1 MKRIIAL
8 LLLPVLLFVISGCS
22 NHRDSDIGNR
32 VVLQGIGVDYEEGQY
47 ILTIQVFNL
56 SQASPSGVE
65 TSENVTTLYTTRG
78 RTVSEAVNGIRQ
90 FVGKSPMFSHNRV
103 LIVSEAAAET
113 GISNILDYFI
123 RDYSTRPSIDFAVT
137 RGKAADILN
146 ADFGDAT
153 IPAEEIA
160 RMLESQSKK
169 SRVQVMNIVNRY
181 IEPGIDATA
190 PCLETVKDEPKDG
203 TGVRV
208 SGVAILRNDKI
219 CGYLDSMQSQMTLL
233 LNGSIKNNNLDLPIP
248 EFGNVSLYFVSC
260 DTDYDVGLNGDQPY
274 ANVKIFTRFDISE
287 IQNGPQV
294 LEEEEI
300 EKIRQ
305 AIQKYLEESCSQV
318 LNVLMR
324 EYQSDVFG
332 FGRRMMLKEPE
343 YFKSVSDNWNDILP
357 EMPVSV
363 TMEVEIRRVGHES
376 ISLGKE

>member
-1 MKRIIAL
+1 MKRIAAL
-8 LLLPVLLFVISGCS
+8 LMLPVLLFAISGCS
-22 NHRDSDIGNR
+22 NHQDSDISNR
-32 VVLQGIGVDYEEGQY
+32 VVLQGIGVDYEAGQY
-47 ILTIQVFNL
+47 ILTVQVFNL

-78 RTVSEAVNGIRQ
+78 RTVSEAINGIRQ
-90 FVGKSPMFSHNRV
+90 FVGKNPMFSHNRV

-137 RGKAADILN
+137 RGRAADILS

-169 SRVQVMNIVNRY
+169 ARVQVLNIVNRY

-190 PCLETVKDEPKDG
+190 PCLEIVKDEPKDG

-208 SGVAILRNDKI
+208 SDVAILRDDKI
-219 CGYLDSMQSQMTLL
+219 CGYLDAMQSQMTLL

-248 EFGNVSLYFVSC
+248 EFGNVGLYFVSC
-260 DTDYDVGLNGDQPY
+260 DADYDVGLNGDRPY
-274 ANVKIFTRFDISE
+274 ANVKISARFDINE

-294 LEEEEI
+294 LDEEEI
-300 EKIRQ
+300 ETIRK
-305 AIQKYLEESCSQV
+305 AIRKYLEESCSQV
-318 LNVLMR
+318 LDVLMR
-324 EYQSDVFG
+324 EYRSDVVG
-332 FGRRMMLKEPE
+332 FGRRMMMKEPE
-343 YFKSVSDNWNDILP
+343 YFKSVSDHWSDILP
-357 EMPVSV
+357 QMAVSV
-363 TMEVEIRRVGHES
+363 AMDVEIRRVGHES
-376 ISLGKE
+376 IRLGGQ

>member
-1 MKRIIAL
+1 MKRIIAI

-32 VVLQGIGVDYEEGQY
+32 VVLQGIGVDYEDGQY

-56 SQASPSGVE
+56 SQASPSGAE

-208 SGVAILRNDKI
+208 SGAAILRNDKI

-248 EFGNVSLYFVSC
+248 EFGDVSLYFVSC
-260 DTDYDVGLNGDQPY
+260 DADYDVGLNGDQPY

-294 LEEEEI
+294 LDEREI
-300 EKIRQ
+300 EAIRQ
-305 AIQKYLEESCSQV
+305 SIQKYLEESCSQV
-318 LNVLMR
+318 LDVLMR

-363 TMEVEIRRVGHES
+363 IMDVEIRRVGHES
-376 ISLGKE
+376 IHLGKE

>member
-1 MKRIIAL
+1 MKRIVAL
-8 LLLPVLLFVISGCS
+8 LMLPVLLFAISGCS

-65 TSENVTTLYTTRG
+65 TSQNVTTLYTTRG

-181 IEPGIDATA
+181 MEPGIDATA
-190 PCLETVKDEPKDG
+190 PCLETVKDEPKEG

-208 SGVAILRNDKI
+208 SGAAILRDDKI

-260 DTDYDVGLNGDQPY
+260 DADYDVGLNGDQPY
-274 ANVKIFTRFDISE
+274 ADVKVFTRFDISE
-287 IQNGPQV
+287 IQNGPQM

-332 FGRRMMLKEPE
+332 FGRMMMLEEPD

-363 TMEVEIRRVGHES
+363 SMDVEIRRVGHES
-376 ISLGKE
+376 IRLGKE

>member
-1 MKRIIAL
+1 MKRIVAL
-8 LLLPVLLFVISGCS
+8 LMLPVLLFAISGCS

-65 TSENVTTLYTTRG
+65 TSQNVTTLYTTRG

-181 IEPGIDATA
+181 MEPGIDATA
-190 PCLETVKDEPKDG
+190 PCLETVKDEPKEG

-208 SGVAILRNDKI
+208 SGAAILRDDKI

-260 DTDYDVGLNGDQPY
+260 DADYDVGLNGDQPY
-274 ANVKIFTRFDISE
+274 ADVKVFTRFDISE
-287 IQNGPQV
+287 IQNGPQM

-332 FGRRMMLKEPE
+332 FGRMMMIEEPD

-363 TMEVEIRRVGHES
+363 SMDVEIRRVGHES
-376 ISLGKE
+376 IRLGKE